1 MYATEE
7 PRRGIRAVH
16 TASTMTVHQAYS
28 PEIGMPAVRQDRFP
42 AAWKRGRITWVTK
55 PRSQPNEIEAHGVV
69 HDQVAGVGAAA
80 GGRVERHGCV
90 GRRRGA

>member
-1 MYATEE
+1 M
-7 PRRGIRAVH
+7 H
-16 TASTMTVHQAYS
+16 TASTITVHQTYS

-42 AAWKRGRITWVTK
+42 AAWKRDRTTWVTK
-55 PRSQPNEIEAHGVV
+55 PRSQPNEIEARRVV

-90 GRRRGA
+90 GRRCDA